1 MTADPWGTPAE
12 QQRHAVRWSSGDLRR
27 QAVRAAIAHRCH
39 TCRHVT
45 RLSGH
50 RCQKHGFETQPD
62 ACCPDYHKA
71 PAA

>member
-1 MTADPWGTPAE
+1 MHLPAE
-12 QQRHAVRWSSGDLRR
+12 QRRHQVRWTSGAFRT
-27 QAVRAAIAHRCH
+27 ASRAATANCH

-50 RCQKHGFETQPD
+50 RCQKHGFTTMAD
-62 ACCPDYHKA
+62 ACCPDYSRA